1 MYECMTSKHP
11 LLIKKKTAVGRIYLL
26 VCVDFPWD
34 KIPLKS
40 ICYMKNQYLLFTVFN
55 ENQYLSAFLKSKVC
69 DCQDLLSL
77 PLNTQKSNPS
87 HAIAGDRKFYLH
99 DGGVFPLYINLLRF
113 VSSAVGQ
120 TNRMTY
126 FLRFAKTCKLLG

>member
-1 MYECMTSKHP
+1 MGQNSF
-11 LLIKKKTAVGRIYLL
+11 KKYLL
-26 VCVDFPWD
+26 
-34 KIPLKS
+34 
-40 ICYMKNQYLLFTVFN
+40 Y

-69 DCQDLLSL
+69 DGQDLLSL

-87 HAIAGDRKFYLH
+87 HAIAGDRKIYLH
-99 DGGVFPLYINLLRF
+99 EGGVFPLYINLLPF

-126 FLRFAKTCKLLG
+126 FPRFAKTCK